1 MSSINTELY
10 PIGTADNFI
19 QKVVGLFKYSN
30 GFRDFSLSNNPLEMR
45 YAGYPSTHTSVYS
58 EFIGQGYAMNDN
70 RKNFDHFWDYD
81 NGIVGFTYDEGY
93 LDTLNSSVIAN
104 MDTLRRNV
112 FDFDNNAM
120 YLYNTDVYRTPV
132 YFPYIN
138 SLGDI
143 DYNND
148 EDRLIRLFKYYTE
161 NRNLSLLNGYTSEK
175 YKPNRIVY
183 KKYEYYPATKLTN
196 GEEKTYVETKSKA
209 LSYETDVDNDFFANS
224 VDKPS
229 FNDYDYALVKSN
241 SSRDKTK
248 GINYKVYEER
258 NENDGNIYLI
268 NNNVHKPS
276 NVTLRN
282 VTLDK
287 PKSNS
292 IVGKTNELFKQG
304 KINSLINR
312 FHTKSQE
319 PGELESAVD
328 DVYGLSR
335 GRNLVR
341 GDSGNTNYNGYDDP
355 YCRVWTI
362 SNQYS
367 KYSDRIRPF
376 YNNGVRMTVDE
387 FDKKSFMEGLRP
399 FSKEKS
405 LRLRSSMQD
414 NGLPLIAPMNHD
426 GDLDKNDIKRCM
438 FSIENLAWR
447 DVNFN
452 VEVKDRKTGVKR
464 GFGKVLSDEQQGPN
478 GGRIMWFPP
487 YNLKFTE
494 NVGVNWN
501 SNSFIGRGE
510 QVYTYVNTDRGGTLD
525 FTLLIDHPSIL
536 DLYSDGV
543 GKIATNDKDQ
553 DILRF
558 FAGCGMLEPV
568 EKKRTIEV
576 ETEEKEYEKS
586 TPSVD
591 PVPDPLDITINKM
604 MFAFFPNDFSGVDYV
619 DFASQIP
626 IEYLKSGGYDSRSG
640 YEIDDSMGIIGCI
653 SVHEKIAKNKNG
665 LLNTWL
671 YEVDDRVSDEV
682 LGSSDNYKDLQS
694 FGLNNANLLKIIKEN
709 GGTPSGTASVL
720 TKEDKQTA
728 RNILRLGD
736 MTDNE
741 IDETVIPF
749 VDINTLKTAFTASTA
764 TGVIDLL
771 QKGKVK
777 VRCVGFASSHGYNN
791 SNLILAKNRAKLLQE
806 YLINSLKFQREWFE
820 EPETIDA
827 NVPVNGK
834 GISSFVAKLGRHAAV
849 YIEASYKDVVP
860 TLNRNNSSNM
870 TATEEATNKTEL
882 KGSTITD
889 TRVYKQT
896 REVEYKSEYDD
907 EYRYFREV
915 QDSNDLVRKYI
926 TNKVQYFDPA
936 FHSIT
941 PEGFNARLTFL
952 HQCTRQGPTVAASD
966 SNNASSAGNLAFG
979 RPPVCVLR
987 IGDFYNT
994 RIIID
999 SISINY
1005 DNNGVQWDM
1014 NPEGIGLQPMFANV
1028 SISFKF
1034 IGGSDLSGPISR
1046 LQNAVSYNFFAN
1058 TSVYDRHA
1066 DYRNAFIDDKDG
1078 GNKVNEWQAGINVE
1092 SFKEDNNGSNN

>member
-104 MDTLRRNV
+104 MDTLRHNV

-138 SLGDI
+138 SL
-143 DYNND
+143 ND
-148 EDRLIRLFKYYTE
+148 LTYLDRLFDFYTE
-161 NRNLSLLNGYTSEK
+161 NRNLSLLDGYTSEK
-175 YKPNRIVY
+175 YKPNRTDRKAFDVY
-183 KKYEYYPATKLTN
+183 TNSYNPEDKYNTDENTTYIN
-196 GEEKTYVETKSKA
+196 GK
-209 LSYETDVDNDFFANS
+209 S
-224 VDKPS
+224 VDRPS
-229 FNDYDYALVKSN
+229 ITDYDTNLV
-241 SSRDKTK
+241 SSLQSRLEVASTRY
-248 GINYKVYEER
+248 GMY
-258 NENDGNIYLI
+258 NENGILEEDKDNTPQGTLLSE
-268 NNNVHKPS
+268 VSPKP
-276 NVTLRN
+276 
-282 VTLDK
+282 
-287 PKSNS
+287 NS
-292 IVGKTNELFKQG
+292 LVSKTNELFKNG

-312 FHTKSQE
+312 FYIKQNETNQ
-319 PGELESAVD
+319 LESAVD
-328 DVYGLSR
+328 KKYGLSR
-335 GRNLVR
+335 GRNLVKN
-341 GDSGNTNYNGYDDP
+341 GSPDYYNGYDDP

-376 YNNGVRMTVDE
+376 YEDGVKMTVDD
-387 FDKKSFMEGLRP
+387 FDKKEFMKGLRP
-399 FSKEKS
+399 FASEKS
-405 LRLRSSMQD
+405 VRVRSSMQD

-447 DVNFN
+447 DINFN

-543 GKIATNDKDQ
+543 GELATNDNDQ

-568 EKKRTIEV
+568 EEKRTINV
-576 ETEEKEYEKS
+576 EIEEKEYEKS

-604 MFAFFPNDFSGVDYV
+604 LFAFFPNDFSGVDYV
-619 DFASQIP
+619 DFASEIP
-626 IEYLKSGGYDSRSG
+626 IDYLKSGGYDSRSG

-653 SVHEKIAKNKNG
+653 SVHEKVAKNKNG

-736 MTDNE
+736 MTDKE
-741 IDETVIPF
+741 IDETVVPF
-749 VDINTLKTAFTASTA
+749 IDINTLKTTFTASTA

-860 TLNRNNSSNM
+860 TLNRNNSSNI
-870 TATEEATNKTEL
+870 TVTEEATNKTEL
-882 KGSTITD
+882 KGSTVTD
-889 TRVYKQT
+889 TRVFEQT
-896 REVEYKSEYDD
+896 QEVEYKSEYDD

-1028 SISFKF
+1028 TISFKF

-1066 DYRNAFIDDKDG
+1066 DYRNTFIDDKDG

-1092 SFKEDNNGSNN
+1092 SFKEDNNDSNN